1 LLRPPP
7 DYARDFL
14 FWAWLKIKL
23 RLACRFG
30 RQGPQFQH
38 RGLHL
43 VWSGSFLA
51 FSLLRLRYF
60 GVAVCAVR
68 LVLGFW
74 AGMDEQS
81 LGPISSC
88 WKLLGSIVCW
98 YSYWYTGIGDLP
110 DRDILLMLVL
120 VYGLTWSWN
129 GILRWFYSFPIR
141 TLLSC
146 CFVSTKLLSWTNIG
160 HMVKIM
166 RS

>member
-1 LLRPPP
+1 MKPSPHFPEIGKKSKGNSSFPKVLLRPPP

-98 YSYWYTGIGDLP
+98 YSYI
-110 DRDILLMLVL
+110 DILGM
-120 VYGLTWSWN
+120 
-129 GILRWFYSFPIR
+129 GIYLIEIFC
-141 TLLSC
+141 LC
-146 CFVSTKLLSWTNIG
+146 
-160 HMVKIM
+160 
-166 RS
+166 